1 MFLTHWFNLF
11 WQCSTDLTQMTTNHS
26 QDFVIVSTS
35 HLSHAMS
42 PDWHTIRIMCDQQWS
57 LNIHEHLYPQLQSP
71 TERPTGGCRPNLQ
84 EVHAPKTFIH
94 LQYNSNPQSLFRI
107 YHLLSCA
114 FLSPCPSLFVCLSL
128 VRLQSTLRCCS
139 LQIHQSQLLKLHPLC
154 CTTSTR
160 QTHARHRSI
169 QRPDI
174 QHAYVCMCVPLL
186 PRSPHPSSPLS

>member
-1 MFLTHWFNLF
+1 MQCHQIDTLSALCVINSDHWR
-11 WQCSTDLTQMTTNHS
+11 TM
-26 QDFVIVSTS
+26 
-35 HLSHAMS
+35 
-42 PDWHTIRIMCDQQWS
+42 
-57 LNIHEHLYPQLQSP
+57 NI
-71 TERPTGGCRPNLQ
+71 
-84 EVHAPKTFIH
+84 FIH
-94 LQYNSNPQSLFRI
+94 SYRAQQKDQLVAVDLICKKYTHPKHSFTYNSNPQSLFRI